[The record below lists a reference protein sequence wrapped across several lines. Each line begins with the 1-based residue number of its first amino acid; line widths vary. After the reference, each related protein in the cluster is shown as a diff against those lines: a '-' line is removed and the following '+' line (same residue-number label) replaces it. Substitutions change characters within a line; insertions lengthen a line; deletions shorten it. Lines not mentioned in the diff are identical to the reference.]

1 MESSLIKSGGNT
13 PLTARLR
20 PKETAGPKNDNQANH
35 TRSKSQNYEKS
46 STAGD
51 EKNTS
56 VLMLDLATHPYRH
69 LIFSPEISKKDFKQ
83 HLLLV
88 YTGLK
93 YSKFI
98 LKEPSQSFLES
109 KKIYFGDK
117 EINRKPLEIVENYI

>member
-1 MESSLIKSGGNT
+1 MENSLIKNGGST

-20 PKETAGPKNDNQANH
+20 PKETAGPKNDMNQSH
-35 TRSKSQNYEKS
+35 HIRSKSQNYEKS

-51 EKNTS
+51 EKNSS
-56 VLMLDLATHPYRH
+56 VLMFELPTHPYRH

-88 YTGLK
+88 YKGLK

-117 EINRKPLEIVENYI
+117 EINRKLC